1 MDSYLAMMMK
11 TMGYHQPQYPT
22 ITVNGVAFKVEV
34 KQELPC
40 TGDIDLS
47 TVGYH
52 VLILV
57 SMGC

>member
-1 MDSYLAMMMK
+1 MDSYLAMIMK
-11 TMGYHQPQYPT
+11 TMGFHQSQDPT
-22 ITVNGVAFKVEV
+22 TTLDVHAFKVEV

-40 TGDIDLS
+40 TGDIDLA